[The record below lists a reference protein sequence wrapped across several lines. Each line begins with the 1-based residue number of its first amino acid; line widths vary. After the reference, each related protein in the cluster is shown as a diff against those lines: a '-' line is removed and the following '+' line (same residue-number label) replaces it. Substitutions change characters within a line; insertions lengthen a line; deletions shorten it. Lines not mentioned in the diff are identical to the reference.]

1 MLGAIFDIDGTLV
14 DSLGVW
20 EILWERLG
28 ERYLGDK
35 SFRPSDED
43 AKKFRTML
51 LADVMKFVSTKYNMI
66 ADDKEALEFL
76 REFLVWYYKEK
87 VTLKEGCIELLEGLA
102 KKGVRLA
109 VASANDKEMLQKVLD
124 IMGIKG
130 YFSCCFSCDDVGC
143 GKELPD
149 VYVAAMNALGTPLSE
164 TVVFEDSVTAIE
176 TAKRYGFKVV
186 GVFDKNNHS
195 QDRIKE
201 ISDVYVEEGESL
213 ARVLECD
220 I

>member
-1 MLGAIFDIDGTLV
+1 M
-14 DSLGVW
+14 
-20 EILWERLG
+20 
-28 ERYLGDK
+28 
-35 SFRPSDED
+35 
-43 AKKFRTML
+43 
-51 LADVMKFVSTKYNMI
+51 
-66 ADDKEALEFL
+66 
-76 REFLVWYYKEK
+76 
-87 VTLKEGCIELLEGLA
+87 
-102 KKGVRLA
+102 
-109 VASANDKEMLQKVLD
+109 
-124 IMGIKG
+124 
-130 YFSCCFSCDDVGC
+130 
-143 GKELPD
+143 PD
-149 VYVAAMNALGTPLSE
+149 VYVAAMNAIETPLSE